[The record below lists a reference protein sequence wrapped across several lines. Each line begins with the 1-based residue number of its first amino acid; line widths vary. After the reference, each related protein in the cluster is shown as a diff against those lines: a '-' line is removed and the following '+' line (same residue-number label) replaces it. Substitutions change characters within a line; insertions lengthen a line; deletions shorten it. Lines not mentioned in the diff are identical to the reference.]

1 MLDSISTPRELFDM
15 RTNLPVTGRE
25 VKLDADT
32 LIVSRTDLK
41 GVITYVNEDFVRI
54 SGFETE
60 ELLGKA
66 HNLVRHPDMP
76 PEAFDDLWRRLK
88 ARRPWMGFVKNRCK
102 NGDHYWVKAR
112 ITPIYE
118 GDKVAGYL
126 SVRKMATREQIAAA
140 EGAYAKIRA
149 KVPGL
154 RVSFGTVVGRQW
166 AIRLNPM
173 WRMSLRARLFFFG
186 TFAAATGAALL
197 LLMALNAPAWL
208 LYTVVLGAFV
218 MGVYSAWW
226 LGDDIVGRLDAAQRA
241 FKRIDQGHYDE
252 DLGIDRNDEIG
263 RLLLELQSMQ
273 IRTGFQIADERR
285 RATENLRV
293 LEALDCVRTNV
304 MIVGPDDRI
313 LSINRSLQELFAESI
328 EAIRQDLP
336 KFDVNKVVG
345 SPLDYV
351 QRHDQDRVAMTT
363 EGDKVRFSSFWFG
376 GRSFSLVA
384 SAVLDAQQV
393 RRGTVLEWRER
404 TQEALVEAE
413 VDRITRAAAEGD
425 LDQRIPLDGKV
436 GFFKRHAENLNLML
450 DTTVAG
456 LREIREVMLA
466 IADGDLS
473 RRVEGEYRATF
484 GEMKTAVNETVL
496 QLARIVGEIKSVAE
510 AVDGAAGEIANG
522 NQDLSRR
529 TESQA
534 ASLEET
540 AANMQHLTSTVTQTA
555 ENARQANQLAA
566 NATQVATRG
575 GEVVTRV
582 VSTMQGISE
591 SSVKMS
597 DIISTI
603 DGIAFQTN
611 ILALNAAVE
620 AARAGEQGRGFAVVA
635 GEVRALAQRSA
646 ASAREIKQLISDSI
660 ERVEGGS
667 KLVREAGE
675 TMAEIV
681 QSVRRV
687 TDLMGEI
694 SASSAEQSQG
704 IGEMN
709 QTVMQMD
716 EATQQ
721 NAALVEEASA
731 AAASMQD
738 QARALVKTVGRFRL
752 ESTGATCAEDTGF
765 EAMIAAHRAWREK
778 LQDAIAG
785 RGERIDVERAS
796 VDHACALGKWIYG
809 DGKVCS
815 GSREYEDLRS
825 KHAEFHICAGQVAQ
839 LAQSGD
845 SVGAQNVLAGQFTE
859 LSAQTV
865 GTIRMMKLK
874 QQQAPH
880 RH

>member
-1 MLDSISTPRELFDM
+1 M

-25 VKLDADT
+25 VKLDPNT

-41 GVITYVNEDFVRI
+41 GVITYVNEDFIRI
-54 SGFETE
+54 SGFESD
-60 ELLGKA
+60 ELIGKA

-112 ITPIYE
+112 VTPIFE
-118 GDKVAGYL
+118 DDKVVGYL

-140 EGAYAKIRA
+140 DAAYARIRA
-149 KVPGL
+149 REPGV
-154 RVSFGTVVGRQW
+154 RISFGGLVGRQW

-173 WRMSLRARLFFFG
+173 WRMSLRARLYFFG
-186 TFAAATGAALL
+186 SFAASLGAALL
-197 LLMALNAPAWL
+197 ILMHLGAPDWL
-208 LYTVVLGAFV
+208 LYAAVATALV
-218 MGVYSAWW
+218 MGLYSAWW
-226 LGDDIVGRLDAAQRA
+226 LGDDIVGRLDTAQRA

-252 DLGIDRNDEIG
+252 DLAIDRNDEIG
-263 RLLLELQSMQ
+263 CLLLELQSMQ
-273 IRTGFQIADERR
+273 IRTGYQIADERR
-285 RATENLRV
+285 RATENFRV

-304 MIVGPDDRI
+304 MIVGPDGRI
-313 LSINRSLQELFAESI
+313 LSINHSLRELFDESI
-328 EAIRQDLP
+328 DEIRKDLP
-336 KFDVNKVVG
+336 DFVVDKVIG
-345 SPLDYV
+345 APLAYV
-351 QRHDQDRVAMTT
+351 QRHDEDRLAMTT
-363 EGDKVRFSSFWFG
+363 NGDQVRFSSFWFG

-384 SAVLDAQQV
+384 SAVLDAQGI

-436 GFFKRHAENLNLML
+436 GFFKRHAENLNHML
-450 DTTVAG
+450 DTTVGG

-473 RRVEGEYRATF
+473 RRVKGEYRATF
-484 GEMKTAVNETVL
+484 GEMKAAVNETVD
-496 QLARIVGEIKSVAE
+496 QLAHIVGEIKTVAE
-510 AVDGAAGEIANG
+510 AVDGAANEIANG

-566 NATQVATRG
+566 NATEVATRG
-575 GEVVTRV
+575 GEAVERV
-582 VSTMQGISE
+582 VATMQGISE

-597 DIISTI
+597 DIIATI

-660 ERVEGGS
+660 ERIDGGAR
-667 KLVREAGE
+667 LVREAGE
-675 TMAEIV
+675 TMTDIV

-721 NAALVEEASA
+721 NAALVEEAAA

-738 QARALVKTVGRFRL
+738 QARALVQTVGRFRL
-752 ESTGATCAEDTGF
+752 ESTADIQVELSGF
-765 EAMIAAHRAWREK
+765 EAMIAAHRAWRET
-778 LQDAIAG
+778 LQDAIVG
-785 RGERIDVERAS
+785 RGDPINVERAS
-796 VDHACALGKWIYG
+796 ADNVCALGHWIYG
-809 DGKVCS
+809 EGKACA
-815 GSREYEDLRS
+815 GTREYEDLRD
-825 KHAEFHICAGQVAQ
+825 KHAQFHRCAGEVAR
-839 LAQSGD
+839 LAQGGHTAS
-845 SVGAQNVLAGQFTE
+845 AQQVLAGQFTE

-865 GTIRMMKLK
+865 GAIRMIKAK
-874 QQQAPH
+874 QQSPTRSH
-880 RH
+880 